1 VSAATV
7 RVRFG
12 LRLDLPFGIGKNAGI
27 MVFKTTETNFKAL
40 TEAVAL
46 IQNILGASGQGQYK
60 DKIICE
66 RS

>member
-1 VSAATV
+1 MSAGTV

-27 MVFKTTETNFKAL
+27 CVFRTTEANFKAL

-46 IQNILGASGQGQYK
+46 IQNILGSASVGSFAA
-60 DKIICE
+60 KIVCE